1 LSSLADLWPVIFAR
15 RPLEPSP
22 WRGFSVLG
30 ALLLLFWCR
39 QTSCCVRITR
49 VGGSVILVIIAGKS
63 PDGAIVGH
71 RRWIGRR
78 ARRAPHPRSRT
89 QSGDFENVPMARRAR
104 PGDFRQRP
112 SQEQCGSPLDV
123 RGLQPRVPCPQRV
136 DQPVQRCQRLTRDSA
151 VFLKTPEVVGDAL
164 GFAIKPVR
172 VSATLRGRRVRVGGI
187 NRAAI
192 GRGRLNAHQD
202 NPSGSRAGT
211 RQGKPSRR
219 GRARR
224 SWIGRLNTRCPRMSA
239 SSSTVRCVVQARG
252 SPDTSR
258 SLGDENG

>member
-1 LSSLADLWPVIFAR
+1 MLDLIVVLSGSLVGDLVR
-15 RPLEPSP
+15 YPLEPSP

-30 ALLLLFWCR
+30 ALLFLFWCR

-49 VGGSVILVIIAGKS
+49 VGSSVILVIIAGKS
-63 PDGAIVGH
+63 PDGAIIGH

-78 ARRAPHPRSRT
+78 AWRARHPRSWT
-89 QSGDFENVPMARRAR
+89 QSGDFENIPMARRAR
-104 PGDFRQRP
+104 PGDVRQRP

-164 GFAIKPVR
+164 GCAIEPVR
-172 VSATLRGRRVRVGGI
+172 VSATLRGRRVRVGGV

-192 GRGRLNAHQD
+192 GRSRLNAHQD
-202 NPSGSRAGT
+202 NP
-211 RQGKPSRR
+211 PV
-219 GRARR
+219 RARVPAGA
-224 SWIGRLNTRCPRMSA
+224 SRLA
-239 SSSTVRCVVQARG
+239 VVEHVVLG
-252 SPDTSR
+252 S
-258 SLGDENG
+258 NA

>member
-1 LSSLADLWPVIFAR
+1 MIFAR

-78 ARRAPHPRSRT
+78 ARRARHHRSWT
-89 QSGDFENVPMARRAR
+89 QSGDFENIPMARRAR

-112 SQEQCGSPLDV
+112 SQEQCGPPLDV

-164 GFAIKPVR
+164 GCAVEPGC
-172 VSATLRGRRVRVGGI
+172 VSAKLRGRRVSVGGVD
-187 NRAAI
+187 RASV
-192 GRGRLNAHQD
+192 GRVRLNAHQD
-202 NPSGSRAGT
+202 NPAGPCSGT
-211 RQGKPSRR
+211 RQAVSP
-219 GRARR
+219 
-224 SWIGRLNTRCPRMSA
+224 W
-239 SSSTVRCVVQARG
+239 SSTSFLDQ
-252 SPDTSR
+252 R
-258 SLGDENG
+258 SEHPMSQDERQLLESTLRRPGPWITGHVPVIRR